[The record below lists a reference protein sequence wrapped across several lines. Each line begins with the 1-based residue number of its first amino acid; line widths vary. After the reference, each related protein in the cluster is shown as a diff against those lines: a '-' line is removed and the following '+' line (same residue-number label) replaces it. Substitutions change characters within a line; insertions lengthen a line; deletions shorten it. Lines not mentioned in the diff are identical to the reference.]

1 MKRLALLI
9 ISLISAVGLYAQTAE
24 GLDASFEK
32 ARRDLDAIRKEFAD
46 SADAALTAYLAYE
59 AKLFE
64 EYQQFR
70 AEVMKTWGD
79 SVMVESSRKEWV
91 EYSDD
96 RTSRTSVDWE
106 TGEVAVEVLVDPNED
121 QALVKSKLEKAVA
134 DLLSSRG
141 NANGYTSANN
151 QVVPVSDRPLLDG
164 QIDLTPYGV
173 TSPLPVK
180 DAPKP
185 FASHGTNKPAPARG
199 GKLNL
204 SRNRSA
210 VAKSS
215 EKTMVEVAEGL
226 KMLEQQRVAEEQRVA
241 EVLRKAEEQRKA
253 EEARMAEQTA
263 RALALQEQAA
273 KEQAAREQEALAKLP
288 QTIVESKTPV
298 VQTVNTAEGAK
309 NVVKITMEL
318 VEDHIPKRAEQFKE
332 MISNHSSKYA
342 VDEPLIYAIMEQE
355 SAFNPMAKSWVPA
368 YGLMQLVPKSG
379 GRDAYRYVHKTD
391 AIPSAE
397 FLFDPD
403 NNIQLGTGYL
413 KLLMSTTFKKVNDA
427 KCRMLCAIAA
437 YNTGAGNVSR
447 ALNGTTNI
455 SKAIPLINEMTYD
468 QLFSHLKQSL
478 PHDETKDYIQKVT
491 SKMQKYI
498 K

>member
-46 SADAALTAYLAYE
+46 SADAALAAYLAYE

-226 KMLEQQRVAEEQRVA
+226 KILEQQRAAEEQRVA
-241 EVLRKAEEQRKA
+241 EELRKAEEQRKT
-253 EEARMAEQTA
+253 E
-263 RALALQEQAA
+263 
-273 KEQAAREQEALAKLP
+273 EALAKLP